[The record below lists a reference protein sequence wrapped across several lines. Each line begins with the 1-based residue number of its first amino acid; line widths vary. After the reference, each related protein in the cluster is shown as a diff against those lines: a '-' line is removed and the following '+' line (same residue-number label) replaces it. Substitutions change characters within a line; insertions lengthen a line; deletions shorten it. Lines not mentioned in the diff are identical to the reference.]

1 MANIFQVFRNRY
13 PSKKKVR
20 WLVAIVFLIIT
31 FTIGDSNIFMRTKY
45 DEQIR
50 SLEREILRYREEAED
65 NRRRLVELR
74 SNDDDLERF
83 AREEYLMKKPDEDL
97 FIIK

>member
-1 MANIFQVFRNRY
+1 M
-13 PSKKKVR
+13 
-20 WLVAIVFLIIT
+20 VAIVFLIIT
-31 FTIGDSNIFMRTKY
+31 FTIGDSNIFIRAKY

-50 SLEREILRYREEAED
+50 SLEREILQYRDEAEAS
-65 NRRRLVELR
+65 RRKLTELR
-74 SNDDDLERF
+74 NNDNDLERF